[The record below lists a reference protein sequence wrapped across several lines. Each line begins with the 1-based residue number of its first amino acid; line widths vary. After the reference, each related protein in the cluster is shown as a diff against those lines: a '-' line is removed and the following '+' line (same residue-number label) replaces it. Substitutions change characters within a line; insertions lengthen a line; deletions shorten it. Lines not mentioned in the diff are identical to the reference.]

1 LLKEQQQS
9 ELSRILVSF
18 AGAADFKAKIKI
30 PARGKEFLMRLL
42 LHATR
47 WAAALLIVCITLA
60 LAVAR
65 DKSVWSYEGGLFVIT
80 NGSLPKG
87 PCFRL
92 AGRVTSGDF
101 FDSLKRIDKE
111 SGTIFRRGSENV
123 ENFPDQL
130 TLSFLVRDHYDQT
143 CPPREGNPGAP
154 KYLTRTMMSSLHLYL
169 YWKRGVELRPVEN
182 VERKY
187 FAVRQIIPQAAAQ
200 VHDLPERL
208 EWAYEYVVP
217 SAGVPLTDSL
227 VLVLRDDDNHIVARV
242 AARL

>member
-1 LLKEQQQS
+1 
-9 ELSRILVSF
+9 
-18 AGAADFKAKIKI
+18 
-30 PARGKEFLMRLL
+30 MRLL

-47 WAAALLIVCITLA
+47 CAASLLILFTA
-60 LAVAR
+60 LAPAR

-80 NGSLPKG
+80 NGSLPNG

-101 FDSLKRIDKE
+101 FDHLKRIDKE
-111 SGTIFRRGSENV
+111 SGTIFRSGSETV
-123 ENFPDQL
+123 ETFPEQL
-130 TLSFLVRDHYDQT
+130 TLSFLVHDHYDQT
-143 CPPREGNPGAP
+143 CPPREENPDAP
-154 KYLTRTMMSSLHLYL
+154 RYLTRAMMSSLHLYL
-169 YWKRGVELRPVEN
+169 YWKRGVELRPGEN

-200 VHDLPERL
+200 VHDLPEKL

-217 SAGVPLTDSL
+217 SGGVPLTDSL
-227 VLVLRDDDNHIVARV
+227 VLVLRDDENHIVARV

>member
-1 LLKEQQQS
+1 
-9 ELSRILVSF
+9 
-18 AGAADFKAKIKI
+18 
-30 PARGKEFLMRLL
+30 MRLL

-47 WAAALLIVCITLA
+47 CAAALLVVCSTLA
-60 LAVAR
+60 LAG
-65 DKSVWSYEGGLFVIT
+65 DKSVWKYEGGIFVMT
-80 NGSLPKG
+80 NGSIPKG

-92 AGRVTSGDF
+92 AGRVTGGDF
-101 FDSLKRIDKE
+101 FEHLKRIDKE
-111 SGTIFRRGSENV
+111 GGTIFRRGAEAV

-130 TLSFLVRDHYDQT
+130 TLSFLVHDWYDQT
-143 CPPREGNPGAP
+143 CPPREESPDGPR
-154 KYLTRTMMSSLHLYL
+154 YLTRAMMSSLHLYL

-182 VERKY
+182 VERTY
-187 FAVRQIIPQAAAQ
+187 FAVRRIIPQAAAQ

-227 VLVLRDDDNHIVARV
+227 VLVLRDGDNHIVARV

>member
-1 LLKEQQQS
+1 MLL
-9 ELSRILVSF
+9 V
-18 AGAADFKAKIKI
+18 
-30 PARGKEFLMRLL
+30 

-47 WAAALLIVCITLA
+47 CAAALLILCTTSGLA
-60 LAVAR
+60 G
-65 DKSVWSYEGGLFVIT
+65 DKSVWNYEGGLFVMT
-80 NGSLPKG
+80 NGSIPRG

-101 FDSLKRIDKE
+101 FDHLKRIDKE
-111 SGTIFRRGSENV
+111 SGTTFRHGSETV

-130 TLSFLVRDHYDQT
+130 TLSFLVHDHYDQT
-143 CPPREGNPGAP
+143 CPRREENPDAP
-154 KYLTRTMMSSLHLYL
+154 KYLTRAMMSSLHLYL
-169 YWKRGVELRPVEN
+169 YWKRGVELRPVGN

-187 FAVRQIIPQAAAQ
+187 FAVREIIPQAAAR

-227 VLVLRDDDNHIVARV
+227 VLVLRDNDEHIVARV

>member
-1 LLKEQQQS
+1 
-9 ELSRILVSF
+9 
-18 AGAADFKAKIKI
+18 
-30 PARGKEFLMRLL
+30 MRLL

-47 WAAALLIVCITLA
+47 CAAALLILCNTLA
-60 LAVAR
+60 LANE
-65 DKSVWSYEGGLFVIT
+65 KSVWNYEGGLFVIT
-80 NGSLPKG
+80 NGSIPNG

-101 FDSLKRIDKE
+101 FDRLKRIDKE
-111 SGTIFRRGSENV
+111 SGTIFRHGPETV

-130 TLSFLVRDHYDQT
+130 TLSFLVHDWYDQT
-143 CPPREGNPGAP
+143 CPPREETPDAP
-154 KYLTRTMMSSLHLYL
+154 KYLTRAMMSSLHLYL
-169 YWKRGVELRPVEN
+169 YWKHGVELRPVGS

-187 FAVRQIIPQAAAQ
+187 FAVREVIPEAAAKA
-200 VHDLPERL
+200 HGLPVKL

-227 VLVLRDDDNHIVARV
+227 VLVLRDAENHIVARV